1 MSWNYLKFAGLW
13 LVLISF
19 SFPLQAQTELDAFRH
34 AQYGSFGTAR
44 ALGMGGAYSAVG
56 ADISSATLNP
66 AGLGVYRSSSLVF
79 SPSLTLVN
87 TTTSFLDGEE
97 RANSTDFRMPSWG
110 MVFHNPQY
118 YDDGR
123 TLQEVE
129 RGLKSFV
136 FSFGHNQLENYR
148 RNIAVEGYNTES
160 SISDAFAWRANQA
173 AAPWFQ
179 LDGNSRAGLA
189 FNTFVI
195 DTLLG
200 FDNQYFPAVNG
211 GDIQQRIE
219 LEESGRRNEWFISL
233 AGNWSDFIY
242 IGGTVG
248 IQSVNYEQTFRF
260 REDDINNVHQGLQ
273 PNPAFALESPM
284 NQIRFEDNFSTTGT
298 GINGKFGVIIRPF
311 DQLRLGAS
319 VQSPTFFTLVD
330 QFSSNLAQNYS
341 ITLANG
347 SEGTEE
353 SVSETTPGQYRY
365 SLRTPY
371 KVTIGGMYLLG
382 KTGFLTADV
391 DFTDYSSSRLS
402 ASDYGFDVENDNVRA
417 QFQQVVSV
425 RVGGEFRS
433 GIFRL
438 RLGAAVFGDP
448 LTEEGRRYLSAED
461 FTTVNEISG
470 ERTILSAGIGIR
482 QPNYFLDVSFINQRQ
497 TDKFNPYTAGTT
509 DIFLPT
515 AVINTQKNALTA
527 TVGFNF

>member
-1 MSWNYLKFAGLW
+1 
-13 LVLISF
+13 
-19 SFPLQAQTELDAFRH
+19 
-34 AQYGSFGTAR
+34 
-44 ALGMGGAYSAVG
+44 
-56 ADISSATLNP
+56 
-66 AGLGVYRSSSLVF
+66 
-79 SPSLTLVN
+79 
-87 TTTSFLDGEE
+87 
-97 RANSTDFRMPSWG
+97 
-110 MVFHNPQY
+110 
-118 YDDGR
+118 
-123 TLQEVE
+123 
-129 RGLKSFV
+129 
-136 FSFGHNQLENYR
+136 
-148 RNIAVEGYNTES
+148 
-160 SISDAFAWRANQA
+160 
-173 AAPWFQ
+173 
-179 LDGNSRAGLA
+179 
-189 FNTFVI
+189 
-195 DTLLG
+195 
-200 FDNQYFPAVNG
+200 
-211 GDIQQRIE
+211 
-219 LEESGRRNEWFISL
+219 
-233 AGNWSDFIY
+233 
-242 IGGTVG
+242 GGTVG